1 MNISN
6 AFSKLKKSKGI
17 CYLAIG
23 ILAAV
28 ILSLIPTSS
37 AEPTKNESSSIE
49 YRRMLETETK
59 ALLCRIDGVKD
70 CSVII
75 TLASGFE
82 YTYASDKYTQQRFYS
97 DGTPDTIEA
106 KSEIFAPSDG
116 NALQVKEKMPQVAGV
131 AVVCNGADAATR
143 LKIISLLSALFDVGS
158 DRISVQA

>member
-23 ILAAV
+23 VLAAV
-28 ILSLIPTSS
+28 ILYLIPTSS
-37 AEPTKNESSSIE
+37 AEPTENVLSSIE
-49 YRRMLETETK
+49 YCKMLESDTQ
-59 ALLCRIDGVKD
+59 ALLCRIEGVNKCD
-70 CSVII
+70 VII

-82 YTYASDKYTQQRFYS
+82 YTYASDKYTQQKFYS
-97 DGTPDTIEA
+97 DGSPDTIEA

-131 AVVCNGADAATR
+131 AVVCSGADAATR
-143 LKIISLLSALFDVGS
+143 LKIISLLTALFGVGS
-158 DRISVQA
+158 DRISVQT